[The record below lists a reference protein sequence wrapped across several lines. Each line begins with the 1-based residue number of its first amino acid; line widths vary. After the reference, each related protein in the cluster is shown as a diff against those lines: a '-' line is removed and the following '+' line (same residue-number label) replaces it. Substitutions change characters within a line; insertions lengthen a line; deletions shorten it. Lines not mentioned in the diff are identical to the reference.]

1 MTYETFRNE
10 ILQGLQKRET
20 GNASFSLTKN
30 LKSNGQ
36 MKYGITFN
44 NPVTNTSPTI
54 YLEEYYEFYQMTKNL
69 NAVIDMLAELYRSL
83 PAIQV
88 DEKKLFDFST
98 AKNRIIMKLVN
109 TEKNRTFLETVPHI
123 PFQDL
128 SVVYSYFMGKTND
141 RFMDMPVND
150 ELMKRWSVDTL
161 TLHQQAAANYNR
173 LLPIKFGSLNELL
186 LERGL
191 LDRKDCTAL
200 SDDGWSDA
208 LYYLTNEFLTGGAVL
223 MTGKNLMDEIA
234 DFFGE
239 DFYILPSS
247 IHEVLLL
254 PQSKAP
260 SKEQLDQMVREVNR
274 DCLDPGDYL
283 SDHAYYYSKSEQ
295 DSNDYFLQGLF
306 QHLPGIIS

>member
-1 MTYETFRNE
+1 
-10 ILQGLQKRET
+10 
-20 GNASFSLTKN
+20 
-30 LKSNGQ
+30 
-36 MKYGITFN
+36 
-44 NPVTNTSPTI
+44 
-54 YLEEYYEFYQMTKNL
+54 
-69 NAVIDMLAELYRSL
+69 
-83 PAIQV
+83 
-88 DEKKLFDFST
+88 
-98 AKNRIIMKLVN
+98 
-109 TEKNRTFLETVPHI
+109 
-123 PFQDL
+123 
-128 SVVYSYFMGKTND
+128 
-141 RFMDMPVND
+141 
-150 ELMKRWSVDTL
+150 
-161 TLHQQAAANYNR
+161 
-173 LLPIKFGSLNELL
+173 
-186 LERGL
+186 
-191 LDRKDCTAL
+191 
-200 SDDGWSDA
+200 
-208 LYYLTNEFLTGGAVL
+208 